1 MKPNIE
7 ALRDELVGLFY
18 ALKDGTVK
26 PPVAVEMNNAAG
38 KAINSAKL
46 ELEYLREKT
55 RNKDLKIDF
64 LDSAKMLAV
73 RQAT

>member
-1 MKPNIE
+1 MKQNIQE
-7 ALRDELVGLFY
+7 LRDELVGLFY

-64 LDSAKMLAV
+64 LDSAKMPA
-73 RQAT
+73 R